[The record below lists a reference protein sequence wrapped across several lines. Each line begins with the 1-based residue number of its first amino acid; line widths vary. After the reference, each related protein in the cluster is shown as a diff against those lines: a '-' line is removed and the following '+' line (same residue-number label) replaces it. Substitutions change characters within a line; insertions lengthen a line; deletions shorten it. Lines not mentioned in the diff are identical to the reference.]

1 MFPGNGL
8 QVLLSLC
15 QTTTEPEIASEVS
28 YLGNENKNWTL
39 VLWSKVLFS
48 DESFAFHLEIK
59 SKSLEE
65 EWRGTERKLLKVQ
78 WEVSTVSDDL
88 G

>member
-8 QVLLSLC
+8 QVSLSSC
-15 QTTTEPEIASEVS
+15 QTTPESEIASEVS
-28 YLGNENKNWTL
+28 SLGNENKNWTL
-39 VLWSKVLFS
+39 VLWSEILFS
-48 DESFAFHLEIK
+48 VESFAFHLEIK

-65 EWRGTERKLLKVQ
+65 VWRGTERKLLKVQ